1 MNAYTPAISRIST
14 NLCSKRADATADR
27 INYKKQDIYVDFG
40 LVSAAVFTVHIS
52 LCSRIGSWEALMG
65 TQWGRNILCV
75 VLDTKAQG
83 TRTGRTVFHVF
94 LSAKLFDSE
103 TDQNQAWLINSNS
116 SK

>member
-1 MNAYTPAISRIST
+1 MLKIKIEKETM
-14 NLCSKRADATADR
+14 L
-27 INYKKQDIYVDFG
+27 KQSQF
-40 LVSAAVFTVHIS
+40 SQ
-52 LCSRIGSWEALMG
+52 IGSWEALMG

-83 TRTGRTVFHVF
+83 ARTARTVFHVF

>member
-1 MNAYTPAISRIST
+1 MHILQRFQEFQPICVQKEQMPPQTD
-14 NLCSKRADATADR
+14 NLQ
-27 INYKKQDIYVDFG
+27 KQDIYVGFG